1 MDIDERAKKIKEWA
15 QKYAERKGF
24 ELYPDEKRVDE
35 VAQGLAARQEK
46 FGKRY
51 CPCRIITGNEIEDRK
66 IICPCAYH
74 EEELKKG
81 ETCHCRLFVTKEY
94 KEAARGETDG

>member
-35 VAQGLAARQEK
+35 VVQGLAARQEK

-51 CPCRIITGNEIEDRK
+51 CPCRIITGNAIEDRK

-81 ETCHCRLFVTKEY
+81 ETCHCRLFVTKEF
-94 KEAARGETDG
+94 KEAATGETDG

>member
-1 MDIDERAKKIKEWA
+1 MDIDEQAKKIKEWA

-35 VAQGLAARQEK
+35 VAKGLAARQEK

-51 CPCRIITGNEIEDRK
+51 CPCRIITGNKIEDRK

-81 ETCHCRLFVTKEY
+81 KTCHCRLFVTKEY

>member
-35 VAQGLAARQEK
+35 VVQGLAARQEK

-81 ETCHCRLFVTKEY
+81 ETCHCRLFVTKEF